1 MMALHLNA
9 IQTKAPV
16 MAMAK
21 IAKGFFTTVGRLMVD
36 GRFGKTRHAEWMRE
50 KLSMPT
56 LKRLLGAP
64 VFFLGL
70 MAFHAILVA
79 EQEAPIGSVRD
90 VYNGSLR
97 TDVEV
102 STFRHIDQL
111 FPSRVV
117 PHGKFVYPLPKSSR
131 ELKDIS
137 FTSRGRVYRLDD
149 YLALNRVT
157 GLLVIKDGQIA
168 LENYR
173 FGNSEQ
179 TRWVSWSLVKS
190 ITSTLLGA
198 AIKDGY
204 IRGLDDPVTRYLP
217 QLSRSAYQ
225 GVSIRNLVQMAS
237 GVGWNEAYTDPSSD
251 RRHMLELQ
259 IQQRP
264 GAILSFMGTLPRV
277 APPGTRWNYSTG
289 ETHVLGALVRA
300 AVKRPLSEYLSEKI
314 WAKFGMEADA
324 TWWLESPGGLEV
336 GGSGL
341 SARLRDYGR
350 FGVFVLG
357 GGKAGGEQVVP
368 AGWFPDAGRPKR
380 VGNSLVD
387 YGYMWWSFG
396 SDSEPVH
403 QGAFE
408 GIGIFGQFIYIN
420 PRHNVVIVVWSAR
433 PKPTGSTVVADEDFF
448 AATATA
454 LER

>member
-1 MMALHLNA
+1 M
-9 IQTKAPV
+9 P
-16 MAMAK
+16 
-21 IAKGFFTTVGRLMVD
+21 IAK
-36 GRFGKTRHAEWMRE
+36 RFWG
-50 KLSMPT
+50 T
-56 LKRLLGAP
+56 LVFLLLL
-64 VFFLGL
+64 V
-70 MAFHAILVA
+70 AFYAILAA
-79 EQEAPIGSVRD
+79 ERQEPIGSVRD

-111 FPSRVV
+111 FPSSIV
-117 PHGKFVYPLPKSSR
+117 PHGKVAYPLPKSPNPLR
-131 ELKDIS
+131 DLS
-137 FTSRGRVYRLDD
+137 FTSSGRDYRLED
-149 YLALNRVT
+149 YLSLNRVS
-157 GLLVIKDGQIA
+157 GLLVIKNGQIVR
-168 LENYR
+168 EDYR
-173 FGNSEQ
+173 FGNTEQ

-204 IRGLDDPVTRYLP
+204 VQSLDDPVTRYLP
-217 QLSRSAYQ
+217 QLSRSAYA

-237 GVGWNEAYTDPSSD
+237 GVGWSEAYTDPSSD
-251 RRHMLELQ
+251 RRQMLELQ
-259 IQQRP
+259 IQRRP
-264 GAILSFMGTLPRV
+264 GAILNFMATLPRV

-300 AVKRPLSEYLSEKI
+300 AVKRPLAQYLSEKM
-314 WAKFGMEADA
+314 WAKLGMEADA

-357 GGKAGGEQVVP
+357 GGKAAGGQVVP
-368 AGWFPDAGRPKR
+368 SGWFPEAGMPKR
-380 VGNSLVD
+380 VGRFLVP

-396 SDSEPVH
+396 PGSQPVH

-408 GIGIFGQFIYIN
+408 AIGIFGQFIYIN

-433 PKPTGSTVVADEDFF
+433 QRPTGSTVVADEDFF
-448 AATATA
+448 SATVTA
-454 LER
+454 LDR

>member
-1 MMALHLNA
+1 
-9 IQTKAPV
+9 
-16 MAMAK
+16 
-21 IAKGFFTTVGRLMVD
+21 
-36 GRFGKTRHAEWMRE
+36 
-50 KLSMPT
+50 MPIP
-56 LKRLLGAP
+56 KRLSGAL
-64 VFFLGL
+64 VFFLL
-70 MAFHAILVA
+70 LAAFHAIVTA
-79 EQEAPIGSVRD
+79 QKQEPTGSVRE

-97 TDVEV
+97 PDVEV

-111 FPSRVV
+111 FPSSIV
-117 PHGKFVYPLPKSSR
+117 PHGKLAYPLPQSTKLLR
-131 ELKDIS
+131 RLS
-137 FTSRGRVYRLDD
+137 FTSSGRTYSLED
-149 YLALNRVT
+149 YLTLNRVT
-157 GLLVIKDGQIA
+157 GLLVIKNGQIVR
-168 LENYR
+168 EDYR
-173 FGNSEQ
+173 FGNTEQ

-204 IRGLDDPVTRYLP
+204 IQGLDDQVTRYLP
-217 QLSRSAYQ
+217 QLSRSAYA

-264 GAILSFMGTLPRV
+264 GAILDFMATLPRA

-300 AVKRPLSEYLSEKI
+300 AVKRPLAQYLSEKI
-314 WAKFGMEADA
+314 WAKLGMEADA

-350 FGVFVLG
+350 FGMFVLV

-368 AGWFPDAGRPKR
+368 AGWFPDAGMPKR
-380 VGNSLVD
+380 VGRFLVP

-396 SDSEPVH
+396 PASEPVH

-408 GIGIFGQFIYIN
+408 AIGIFGQFIYIN

-433 PKPTGSTVVADEDFF
+433 PKPTGSTMIADEDFF
-448 AATATA
+448 SATVGA
-454 LER
+454 LDR

>member
-1 MMALHLNA
+1 MP
-9 IQTKAPV
+9 IPK
-16 MAMAK
+16 
-21 IAKGFFTTVGRLMVD
+21 
-36 GRFGKTRHAEWMRE
+36 RFWGT
-50 KLSMPT
+50 
-56 LKRLLGAP
+56 P
-64 VFFLGL
+64 VFLL
-70 MAFHAILVA
+70 LLAFYAMLAA
-79 EQEAPIGSVRD
+79 EREEPIGSVRD
-90 VYNGSLR
+90 VYNGSLSA
-97 TDVEV
+97 DVEV

-111 FPSRVV
+111 FPSSIV
-117 PHGKFVYPLPKSSR
+117 PHGKVAYPLSKSPNPLR
-131 ELKDIS
+131 DLS
-137 FTSRGRVYRLDD
+137 FTSSGREYRLED
-149 YLALNRVT
+149 YLSLNRVS
-157 GLLVIKDGQIA
+157 GLLVIKNGQIVR
-168 LENYR
+168 EDYR
-173 FGNSEQ
+173 FGNTEQ

-204 IRGLDDPVTRYLP
+204 IQGLDDPVTRYLP
-217 QLSRSAYQ
+217 QLSRSAYG

-264 GAILSFMGTLPRV
+264 GAILKFMATLPRV

-289 ETHVLGALVRA
+289 ETHVLGALVRV
-300 AVKRPLSEYLSEKI
+300 AVKRPLAQYLSEKM
-314 WAKFGMEADA
+314 WAKLGMEADA

-350 FGVFVLG
+350 FGVFVLS
-357 GGKAGGEQVVP
+357 GGKAAGEQVVP
-368 AGWFPDAGRPKR
+368 AGWFPEAGMPKR
-380 VGNSLVD
+380 VDQFLVP

-396 SDSEPVH
+396 PGSEPVH

-408 GIGIFGQFIYIN
+408 AIGIFGQFIYVN

-433 PKPTGSTVVADEDFF
+433 QKPTGSTIVADEDFF
-448 AATATA
+448 SAAVTA
-454 LER
+454 LDR

>member
-1 MMALHLNA
+1 MPIPKRLSGTLISLLLLMALYA
-9 IQTKAPV
+9 
-16 MAMAK
+16 
-21 IAKGFFTTVGRLMVD
+21 TVA
-36 GRFGKTRHAEWMRE
+36 AE
-50 KLSMPT
+50 K
-56 LKRLLGAP
+56 
-64 VFFLGL
+64 
-70 MAFHAILVA
+70 
-79 EQEAPIGSVRD
+79 QEPIGSVRE

-97 TDVEV
+97 PDVEV

-111 FPSRVV
+111 FPSSIV
-117 PHGKFVYPLPKSSR
+117 PHGKLAYPLPQSNKPLR
-131 ELKDIS
+131 GLS
-137 FTSRGRVYRLDD
+137 FTSGGRTYSLEE
-149 YLALNRVT
+149 YLTLNRVA
-157 GLLVIKDGQIA
+157 GLLVIQNGQIVR
-168 LENYR
+168 EDYR
-173 FGNSEQ
+173 FGNTEQ

-204 IRGLDDPVTRYLP
+204 IQSLDDQVTRYLP
-217 QLSRSAYQ
+217 QLSHSAYA

-259 IQQRP
+259 IQQHP
-264 GAILSFMGTLPRV
+264 GAILKFMATLPRA

-289 ETHVLGALVRA
+289 ETHVLSALVRA
-300 AVKRPLSEYLSEKI
+300 AVKRPLSQYLSEKL
-314 WAKFGMEADA
+314 WAKLGMEADA

-357 GGKAGGEQVVP
+357 GGKAAGEQVVP
-368 AGWFPDAGRPKR
+368 SDWFPDAGRPKR
-380 VGNSLVD
+380 VGQFLVP

-396 SDSEPVH
+396 PGSEPVH

-408 GIGIFGQFIYIN
+408 AIGIFGQFIYTN

-433 PKPTGSTVVADEDFF
+433 QKPTGSTIIADEDFF
-448 AATATA
+448 SAAVAA

>member
-1 MMALHLNA
+1 
-9 IQTKAPV
+9 
-16 MAMAK
+16 
-21 IAKGFFTTVGRLMVD
+21 
-36 GRFGKTRHAEWMRE
+36 
-50 KLSMPT
+50 
-56 LKRLLGAP
+56 
-64 VFFLGL
+64 
-70 MAFHAILVA
+70 
-79 EQEAPIGSVRD
+79 
-90 VYNGSLR
+90 
-97 TDVEV
+97 
-102 STFRHIDQL
+102 
-111 FPSRVV
+111 
-117 PHGKFVYPLPKSSR
+117 
-131 ELKDIS
+131 
-137 FTSRGRVYRLDD
+137 
-149 YLALNRVT
+149 
-157 GLLVIKDGQIA
+157 
-168 LENYR
+168 
-173 FGNSEQ
+173 
-179 TRWVSWSLVKS
+179 VKS

-204 IRGLDDPVTRYLP
+204 IRSLDDPVTRYLP

-277 APPGTRWNYSTG
+277 ALPGTRWNYSTG